1 MKCEAFPLNLLALI
15 LLLVMCFPCPT
26 SAAPLP
32 STTDPAKADADFA
45 IQGEYT
51 GKVQGKDAEKTLAVH
66 VIALGGGKF
75 HGLGYVGGLPG
86 DGWDGKEP
94 EEIDST
100 TVDGASTFKGKHAT
114 GTIKD
119 GAMTVANLDGK
130 TIGQLKRV
138 VRTSPTL
145 GEKPPQGAQVLFDGK
160 STDGWVSARAKN
172 IDAKMTP
179 DGLLM
184 QGANSRKLLAKHKLH
199 IEFMLPYMPTARG
212 QARGNSGAYLQ
223 GRYEVQMLDSFGLK
237 GMDNECG
244 GIYKI
249 ARPKVNMCYP
259 PLSWQTYDID
269 FVPAEFAAHGKKLKN
284 ARITVRHNG
293 VVIHENQEL
302 PHPTAAAP
310 NTTDDAQP
318 GYLHLQDHGNDVR
331 YRNIWVV
338 EE

>member
-1 MKCEAFPLNLLALI
+1 MTRALSLLTMLLIFNLSC
-15 LLLVMCFPCPT
+15 VV
-26 SAAPLP
+26 SAAPPVP
-32 STTDPAKADADFA
+32 STTDAAKADADFA

-51 GKVQGKDAEKTLAVH
+51 GKVQGKDGDKTLAVQ

-75 HGLGYVGGLPG
+75 HGVGYVGGLPG
-86 DGWDGKEP
+86 DGWDGKEA
-94 EEIDST
+94 EEVDST
-100 TVDGASTFKGKHAT
+100 TVDGAVTFKGKHAT

-119 GAMTVANLDGK
+119 GAMTITTPNGK
-130 TIGQLKRV
+130 TIGQLKHV

-145 GEKPPQGAQVLFDGK
+145 GEKPPKGALVLFDGK
-160 STDGWVSARAKN
+160 STDGWVSAKARN

-184 QGANSRKLLAKHKLH
+184 QGANTRKLLAKHKLH

-237 GMDNECG
+237 GLDNECG
-244 GIYKI
+244 GIYQI
-249 ARPKVNMCYP
+249 AKPKVNMCYP

-269 FVPAEFAAHGKKLKN
+269 FVPAEFASHGKKLKN

-293 VVIHENQEL
+293 VVIHDNLEL
-302 PHPTAAAP
+302 PRPTLASP
-310 NTTDDAQP
+310 NRTEDAQP
-318 GYLHLQDHGNDVR
+318 GFLHLQDHGNDVR